1 MKLNLK
7 QLLAEKIDLEAA
19 SPKLIFY
26 RILPHFILEI
36 MTKYFRLKIVGAENI
51 PTKGAAVIAPNHSGF
66 AGFDVVLLSHHIQKI
81 SKRTPRVLTH
91 ALWFITKGLS
101 IPMNK
106 MGFIEAT
113 TPNGIKFLKKKQLVV
128 LFPEGEHGNFKPSKQ
143 AYKLQEFKRGFV
155 RMAIKTGAPIVP
167 CLIIGA
173 EETHI
178 NITKLKLSKFLKGT
192 VLPLPLNTIP
202 LPAKWKIVFLKP
214 IHLPYKPSKA
224 NDKELVHEIALDIRE
239 QMQRELSNIIKK
251 RKHIFL

>member
-1 MKLNLK
+1 M
-7 QLLAEKIDLEAA
+7 DLEAA
-19 SPKLIFY
+19 NAKTIFY

-36 MTKYFRLKIVGAENI
+36 MTKYFRLKIVGAKNI
-51 PTKGAAVIAPNHSGF
+51 PKKGGAVIAPNHSGF
-66 AGFDVVLLSHHIQKI
+66 AGFDVVLLSHHIQKATN
-81 SKRTPRVLTH
+81 RTPRVLTH
-91 ALWFITKGLS
+91 ALWFITKSLS

-128 LFPEGEHGNFKPSKQ
+128 LFPEGEHGNFKPSNQ

-155 RMAIKTGAPIVP
+155 RMAIRTGTPIIP

-192 VLPLPLNTIP
+192 VLPLPLNTLP

-214 IHLPYKPSKA
+214 IHLPYKPNKA
-224 NDKELVHEIALDIRE
+224 DDKELVHEIASDIRE